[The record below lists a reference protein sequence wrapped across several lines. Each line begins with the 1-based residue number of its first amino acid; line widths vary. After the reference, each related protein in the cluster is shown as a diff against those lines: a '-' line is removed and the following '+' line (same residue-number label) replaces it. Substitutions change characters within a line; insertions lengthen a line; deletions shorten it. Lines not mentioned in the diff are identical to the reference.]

1 MSINKILRALG
12 STQNVR
18 ITIFFLY
25 NDLFWKKSGGVLV
38 KSMGEMISV
47 IITKNY

>member
-1 MSINKILRALG
+1 MIYLE
-12 STQNVR
+12 
-18 ITIFFLY
+18 
-25 NDLFWKKSGGVLV
+25 KSGGVLV